1 MKAARKIITLSFDDG
16 EIYDMQLTA
25 LLREY
30 KMQATFYL
38 CSGFDGD
45 TGMCGNGR
53 IYRKM
58 KLDDVQKTYD
68 GFEIGSHSYLHRGV
82 LNTTSEEITENIR
95 KDIEL
100 FSSYA
105 SRPIQCFAYP
115 GGDIGNTAIEV
126 LSQLESIR
134 FARTIPVPDYSFDPP
149 QNPYICI
156 PTAHMFDSN
165 LERIISG
172 FEATPNDGI
181 QILHIFGHS
190 YEIVWNQLDGWQ
202 KIEKL
207 FQRLAALDAEFLCNA
222 DAYGTVFD

>member
-30 KMQATFYL
+30 KLQATFYL

-100 FSSYA
+100 FSSYV

-126 LSQLESIR
+126 LSQLDQSDLRELSLFPITVSIHR
-134 FARTIPVPDYSFDPP
+134 RTLTSASRLR
-149 QNPYICI
+149 ICLI
-156 PTAHMFDSN
+156 PTWNGLYPDLKPRLMTASRSFIYLDIPMKSYG
-165 LERIISG
+165 IS
-172 FEATPNDGI
+172 
-181 QILHIFGHS
+181 
-190 YEIVWNQLDGWQ
+190 
-202 KIEKL
+202 
-207 FQRLAALDAEFLCNA
+207 
-222 DAYGTVFD
+222 